1 MVDLALLLTI
11 VVFFA
16 LAFAYA
22 RGCDR
27 LDGGVR

>member
-1 MVDLALLLTI
+1 MLDLALVVTI

-16 LAFAYA
+16 VAFAYA

-27 LDGGVR
+27 LGGDTQ